1 MKNEK
6 KLFYLMEAVLLLT
19 VLLVGCVMIRDN
31 TQKDRVK
38 IALIVPDSNNGRWSG
53 LKYGMKMAARDMKA
67 EVVLVSVSD
76 ISSAGELERLIESEK
91 AAGCKGVVIQELTD
105 ERKAVRPVTSGLPA
119 VILGDGPRKTEGMSL
134 AYTDFEKMSRAVLS
148 EVEKDY
154 GADLRGKKIGLVME
168 GRTAAVNHEAIE
180 ACRSALVKKGGLICW
195 EADDIQED
203 AEPRRLYGEKKADIV
218 IAFDDR
224 SLLLAGAANTQ
235 HDLHGAR
242 VYGIGHSIKAI
253 YYADSKAIDAVVVP
267 DTPRLGYEALK
278 MAAEKVRHRFVN
290 EREAQAGFVVLRQ
303 RDLFSEEN
311 ERLIDA
317 MSK

>member
-1 MKNEK
+1 MKYEK
-6 KLFYLMEAVLLLT
+6 KLFYLIEAILLLT
-19 VLLVGCVMIRDN
+19 VLFVGGVMIRDH

-76 ISSAGELERLIESEK
+76 ISSAGELESLIEAEK
-91 AAGCKGVVIQELTD
+91 AAGCKGVVIQEMSEESKT
-105 ERKAVRPVTSGLPA
+105 VPPVGSGLPA
-119 VILGDGPRKTEGMSL
+119 VVLGDGPRKTEGASL
-134 AYTDFEKMSRAVLS
+134 AYVDFEKMSRAVLA

-154 GADLRGKKIGLVME
+154 GSDLTGKRIGLVME
-168 GRTAAVNHEAIE
+168 GRTAAVNYEGVS
-180 ACRSALVKKGGLICW
+180 ACRSALEQKGGRICW
-195 EADDIQED
+195 EAADIQED
-203 AEPRRLYGEKKADIV
+203 AEPRRLYGEEKADIV

-224 SLLLAGAANTQ
+224 SLLLAGAANAQ

-242 VYGIGHSIKAI
+242 VYGIGHSIKTI
-253 YYADSKAIDAVVVP
+253 YYADSKAIDAAVVP

-290 EREAQAGFVVLRQ
+290 EREVEAGFVVLRQ

-311 ERLIDA
+311 QRLIDA